1 MEQGSPAAQGQHEGG
16 FPSTKARGT
25 PKGIAPGGIVLPHCT
40 GLAGQEQEP
49 GSSGESI

>member
-25 PKGIAPGGIVLPHCT
+25 TKGIAPGGIVLPHCM